1 MTMSKIEKIT
11 INDKFKKKPRNERAH
26 QLKIYSIGSVLI
38 LLAIVLLLNIL
49 VDKLFGKSLTFDFS
63 VERSNTISTETEK
76 FLNSLPAD
84 AKIRVVG
91 LFERPESLTE
101 SETQKYLYI
110 IPLLDDY
117 VKKSGGR
124 VTVEYVDIQKN
135 PGIIAQLDPDSSY
148 NLSKRTGA
156 FVVSYNGRLNVIDP
170 LDCYTIDPDYLETYE
185 KYMAT
190 GNNAEYTITNSM
202 MSLVNG
208 FSNKAY
214 IITGLK
220 ESTSVLLT
228 KILNSVGVETAELPV
243 TAGFKVPDDCDLIV
257 LNGPDTDIT
266 ESMYVELSS
275 YISKGGRMIAAV
287 EYSAEN
293 ATNGFPNL
301 NRLLNEYNI
310 NLEQCLVSENDP
322 TYQLNN
328 SNYDSLADIGPAF
341 ADMVSSKQFHVMLAR
356 PLGTSTA
363 PKAEAVATPVLTTS
377 SSATKLIAGANN
389 TAVRYGEDTGVFNV
403 GMYAIS
409 NTESSGQIL
418 VFGTLNFTADVYYSE
433 FTITDKN
440 ADLLK
445 SFVRTMLPKTASYN
459 VNIPV
464 KKIEDY
470 TLGEKFAT
478 TSNATMMMV
487 IFMMVLPIIL
497 STAAVI
503 VYNKRKNL

>member
-1 MTMSKIEKIT
+1 MSKIEKIT
-11 INDKFKKKPRNERAH
+11 INDKSKKKPRNERAH

-38 LLAIVLLLNIL
+38 LLAIVLFLNIL
-49 VDKLFGKSLTFDFS
+49 VDNLLGKALTFDFS
-63 VERSNTISTETEK
+63 VERSNTISAETEK
-76 FLNSLPAD
+76 FLNGLPAD
-84 AKIRVVG
+84 TKIRVVG

-124 VTVEYVDIQKN
+124 ISVEYVDIQKK
-135 PGIIAQLDPDSSY
+135 PGIIAELDPNSSY

-156 FVVSYNGRLNVIDP
+156 FVVSYNGRLDVIDP
-170 LDCYTIDPDYLETYE
+170 LDCYTIDTEYLETYDQ
-185 KYMAT
+185 YMAN

-208 FSNKAY
+208 FKNKAY
-214 IITGLK
+214 LITGLK
-220 ESTSVLLT
+220 ESTSVSLT
-228 KILNSVGVETAELPV
+228 KILNSVGVETVELPV
-243 TAGFKVPDDCDLIV
+243 TTDFKVPEDCDLII

-266 ESMYVELSS
+266 EGMYVELSS

-287 EYSAEN
+287 EYSSEN
-293 ATNGFPNL
+293 ANNAFPNL

-310 NLEQCLVSENDP
+310 NLEQCIVAENNP
-322 TYQLNN
+322 SYQLNQK
-328 SNYDSLADIGPAF
+328 SYDSLADIGPAF
-341 ADMVSSKQFHVMLAR
+341 ADMVSAKQFHITLAR
-356 PLGTSTA
+356 PLGTSSA
-363 PKAEAVATPVLTTS
+363 PNAEAVATPVLTTS
-377 SSATKLIAGANN
+377 STATKSIAGAHNE
-389 TAVRYGEDTGVFNV
+389 AQRYGDDMDAFNV
-403 GMYAIS
+403 GMYSIM
-409 NTESSGQIL
+409 NDGNKGQIL

-445 SFVRTMLPKTASYN
+445 AFVKTMLPQTASYN
-459 VNIPV
+459 INIPV

-470 TLGEKFAT
+470 ALGDKYAT
-478 TSNATMMMV
+478 TANSTTMMV
-487 IFMMVLPIIL
+487 VFMMVLPIIL